1 MKLLDY
7 REDLVKRLRDP
18 KFAAAYLNEVLAMN
32 DRKALLIA
40 LKDFVDAHGGIGK
53 LATKVPIQ
61 RQSLYKVLSAKG
73 NPTLETFGDILHH
86 LGLRLSL
93 APA

>member
-7 REDLVKRLRDP
+7 REDLLKRLRDP
-18 KFAAAYLNEVLAMN
+18 KFAAAYLNEVLVMN

-40 LKDFVDAHGGIGK
+40 LKDVVDARGGIGE
-53 LATKVPIQ
+53 LAAKVPLQ
-61 RQSLYKVLSAKG
+61 RQSLYKVLSAQG
-73 NPTLETFGDILHH
+73 NPTLETLGDILQH
-86 LGLRLSL
+86 LGLRLSV